1 MWDPGQ
7 YRRFGDERS
16 RPFFDLVGRIGADQP
31 NLVADLGCGP
41 GELTATLAE
50 RWPRARVTGVDS
62 SPAMI
67 ETARSEIAEGEAAGG
82 ERAGSERAEGE
93 TAMIEAAGGERAG
106 SERAEG
112 KRAMIETAGGE
123 RSGGERARTET
134 AGGETL
140 GGETLRGGPG
150 PGGRARGRLSF
161 ELGDV
166 TEWAPEAP
174 VDVLVANAV
183 LQWLPR
189 QLDVLARWAGL
200 LADGGWLA
208 VQAPG
213 NFDQPGHVIMRE
225 IAASARWAPLLDG
238 VVLNRQ
244 AADPGDYL
252 DKLAAAGCRVDAWET
267 TYLHVLPGGNP
278 VLEWY
283 KGTGLRPV
291 IDALSP
297 DLAEEFL
304 AEYGARVRAAYPARP
319 YGTVLPFRRVFVVA
333 RRP

>member
-7 YRRFGDERS
+7 YRRFGDERA
-16 RPFFDLVGRIGADQP
+16 RPFFELVGRIGADQP
-31 NLVADLGCGP
+31 KLVADLGCGP
-41 GELTATLAE
+41 GELTVTLAG
-50 RWPRARVTGVDS
+50 RWPGATVIGVDS

-67 ETARSEIAEGEAAGG
+67 ETARAELAG
-82 ERAGSERAEGE
+82 A
-93 TAMIEAAGGERAG
+93 
-106 SERAEG
+106 
-112 KRAMIETAGGE
+112 ETAGRE
-123 RSGGERARTET
+123 SGV
-134 AGGETL
+134 
-140 GGETLRGGPG
+140 GP
-150 PGGRARGRLSF
+150 ARGRLSF

-174 VDVLVANAV
+174 ADVLVANAV
-183 LQWLPR
+183 LQWLPH

-200 LADGGWLA
+200 LAGGGWLA

-213 NFDQPGHVIMRE
+213 NFDQPGYVIMRE
-225 IAASARWAPLLDG
+225 LAASARWRPLLDG
-238 VVLNRQ
+238 VVANRQ

-252 DKLAAAGCRVDAWET
+252 DRLAAAGCRVDAWET
-267 TYLHVLPGGNP
+267 TYLHVLSGGNP

-297 DLAEEFL
+297 DLAGEFL

-333 RRP
+333 QRR